1 MLEQYRGLQQDN
13 CCLAETVGQL
23 QSDGHNLKTIS
34 SISEENRSL
43 KELNSQLKDKVEQY
57 ELKICSLI
65 ARQST
70 SQKDDVKEPKTPTQ
84 SPPSVNSP
92 SPSLPNR
99 NSVGVSDLL
108 SIKQSLQ
115 SLDYSGFPVLS
126 KILKGLDQNIRDP
139 HLTSAA
145 VAAHGLLQSSSCPLI
160 QALDLIR
167 SNSVPFALKL
177 LQGSLNFNSEYI
189 VAEAM
194 VLILKI
200 RRDFPIVEFEFRGNI
215 NFNRTFSNP
224 QLTRI
229 VSQYLEEFN
238 QQFKPVSAISPNV
251 HTPPV
256 SPKEKLLKLERIITD
271 WVNQYKLSREETNF
285 LRTKL
290 NYLKESPNV
299 PVKVFLN
306 F

>member
-23 QSDGHNLKTIS
+23 QSDGHNLNNENLKRIS

-70 SQKDDVKEPKTPTQ
+70 SQKMMSKNLKLQ
-84 SPPSVNSP
+84 LNH
-92 SPSLPNR
+92 LPQ
-99 NSVGVSDLL
+99 LIHHHHHYL
-108 SIKQSLQ
+108 IATLWA
-115 SLDYSGFPVLS
+115 FPICL
-126 KILKGLDQNIRDP
+126 ILKGLDQNIRDP